1 MSNVCTRPGRLS
13 ITKHVR
19 IPQRTVV
26 IIDPCTEKKFID
38 LKWTRTLRVGILKD
52 ILM

>member
-1 MSNVCTRPGRLS
+1 MKGITRVPGWDS
-13 ITKHVR
+13 VG
-19 IPQRTVV
+19 

-38 LKWTRTLRVGILKD
+38 LKWTRTLRVGILQD

>member
-1 MSNVCTRPGRLS
+1 MYPTRQT
-13 ITKHVR
+13 TKHVS
-19 IPQRTVV
+19 IPARTVG

-38 LKWTRTLRVGILKD
+38 LNPSEQGPLGILQD